1 MITSTS
7 ISRAPCRTL
16 ETKADS
22 RISNDSVI
30 GASESRVELELLNL
44 LLESEQCHSSYRIPK
59 EKYQSL
65 KPQELYE
72 YFGFK
77 VDIYS
82 CKIIDENSRMVA
94 EIKEDDSMIPDVASM
109 TFALESS
116 ALCFA
121 TATTWHKRL
130 GHQNMEFIKRM
141 SSNPLFNNL
150 RVSDEEFQ
158 DS

>member
-1 MITSTS
+1 MPLIVQNSKGEVS
-7 ISRAPCRTL
+7 ELDIPNVRLVEGFQVTL
-16 ETKADS
+16 
-22 RISNDSVI
+22 
-30 GASESRVELELLNL
+30 
-44 LLESEQCHSSYRIPK
+44 
-59 EKYQSL
+59 L

-82 CKIIDENSRMVA
+82 CKIIDENSRMAA

-121 TATTWHKRL
+121 TATTWHKRFD
-130 GHQNMEFIKRM
+130 HQNMEFIKRM